1 MRPRIIKKVNDK
13 NFFATKQL
21 GWYISK
27 ISKPFFNRQGFI
39 KSYIIDNWK
48 EIVGE
53 TYYQRS
59 IPEKLKIQKGG
70 GVLIIAAD
78 GATSTEMEYY
88 KLNII
93 KKINDYYGYRAVS
106 RIRFRNTI
114 LQNQTIN
121 VKNKENTDKNYEI
134 KDKNLDVEISKFEDG
149 ELRETLISLGNK
161 ILGKQI
167 IPIREENDE

>member
-1 MRPRIIKKVNDK
+1 MRPKIIKKVNDK

-53 TYYQRS
+53 SYYQQS
-59 IPEKLKIQKGG
+59 IPERLKIQKGG
-70 GVLIIAAD
+70 GVLIIATD

-88 KLNII
+88 KLDIMN
-93 KKINDYYGYRAVS
+93 KINDFYGYRAVS
-106 RIRFRNTI
+106 RIR
-114 LQNQTIN
+114 
-121 VKNKENTDKNYEI
+121 
-134 KDKNLDVEISKFEDG
+134 
-149 ELRETLISLGNK
+149 
-161 ILGKQI
+161 
-167 IPIREENDE
+167 

>member
-78 GATSTEMEYY
+78 GATS
-88 KLNII
+88 
-93 KKINDYYGYRAVS
+93 VS
-106 RIRFRNTI
+106 YTHLTLPTI
-114 LQNQTIN
+114 YS
-121 VKNKENTDKNYEI
+121 V
-134 KDKNLDVEISKFEDG
+134 
-149 ELRETLISLGNK
+149 
-161 ILGKQI
+161 
-167 IPIREENDE
+167 